1 MSLILANKKHADQT
15 TLVKAID
22 SEHSHG
28 ITRILLLVY
37 YTQTLLVVKMVVIS
51 LDIADDR
58 TNEIFFFS

>member
-1 MSLILANKKHADQT
+1 MSLILANKHTDQT

-22 SEHSHG
+22 SEHSRG

-58 TNEIFFFS
+58 TNELLLFS